1 MQEKYA
7 YLMKIVFISNT
18 SWNLFNFRKELIQ
31 SLVLK
36 GYEIHVLTP
45 FDKYTKDL
53 KGLGVVY
60 HDIKLSRFNKTIF
73 SDFLFMVKIF
83 LKIYKIKPNIVHN
96 FTLKPVIYVS
106 IVLKFFKKIK
116 VINSIT
122 GLGISFSESNKNT
135 LLNKFILFLIK
146 ISFSKKYQFIFQ
158 NPDDINFFVNKK
170 LLTLKQCHLV
180 KGSGVKIGEKYNN
193 RLDNEIVTFGVMSR
207 MLWTKGIKDFV
218 DAAKIVIIKNSKTNF
233 LILGSPDPNSPDSI
247 PIAWLE
253 GVNKEKGISWIPHK
267 DDVST
272 FLKEIDVFV
281 LPTYYPEGVP
291 KSLLEAAAMNLPL
304 ITTDTPGCK
313 EIVRDNVNGFLIP
326 PKNPNELAKKMDCL
340 SIDFNLRNKMGS
352 KSFEIVSNEFSIDLV
367 VNKTLKIYN
376 LN

>member
-1 MQEKYA
+1 
-7 YLMKIVFISNT
+7 MKIVFISNT